1 MTRILSGAVPE
12 SVLLRLKEK
21 ENLTLSGLPGGS
33 KAYFLAGL
41 LAELR
46 TPLIVVSPEDLEAE
60 GLSADLEA
68 WTALLPSTERPPVV
82 YFPEQD
88 EPLRIAAL
96 GRWATEK
103 GAVLLCSKAT
113 LEKPIYSPEQL
124 KNQTL
129 ELRPGSA
136 YPRTKLLE
144 KLAQGGYSR
153 TDMVELEGEIAVRGE
168 VVDIW
173 PASVEKPWRL
183 LFDGDTLESI
193 REFSPGTQRSEGY
206 RQPQKLL
213 PFKETKPAGTLRD
226 HIVEGTIWFWDSV
239 DPSAVIAS
247 PASENI
253 HEDAGRGDL
262 SEQRQ
267 IASSALSQ
275 KLGGR
280 PPRNDIYYRGL
291 PSAGAIDLGYKSTT
305 GLAGGVERAA
315 VLVRQATRDKRKV
328 MFFSHNTGESE
339 RLQELL
345 EGTLGLHGIEGM
357 EFLVG
362 PLRSGFLAPVASRL
376 SLVLTNSEIFGRYRH
391 RPRLPKFRGGGAIRE
406 IQDIRPGDY
415 VVHEYYGVGRY
426 KGLELLHAGGHD
438 AEYLKLEYAKG
449 DRLFVPLYDF
459 KQVQKYSGSEGGS
472 PRLSSLDT
480 STWERVK
487 ARVKES
493 IQELARD
500 LLKVHAARAALP
512 GHGYPADSHWEEE
525 FGASFLYEDTPDQ
538 SKAIADVKK
547 DMESTRPMDRLIL
560 GDVGYGKTEVAMR
573 AAMKA
578 ISDSKQVAVLVPTTI
593 LAEQHYRTFT
603 ERFADYPARIGM
615 LSRFQSDKEEKE
627 TLVAMASGAID
638 IVVGTHKLL
647 QKGITFH
654 YLGLLVID
662 EEHRFGVK
670 QKEQIKKLRA
680 HLDVLSMTATP
691 IPRTLSFALSGMRE
705 LSIIES
711 PPTGRLPITTH
722 VGPYEDA
729 VVKEAIQKELDRKG
743 QVFYVHNRVQ
753 SLNTRL
759 HFLQQL
765 MPGVSIGVVHGQ
777 MSGAAIEK
785 VMWEF
790 THAKHQVLLATTIIE
805 SGIDIPTANTLIVEE
820 AEEFGL
826 SQLYQLRG
834 RVGRERQKASCYL
847 FFSPSVPLTQEA
859 RARLEALREFTEL
872 GSGYRLAVRDMEI
885 RGAGNLLGQQQHG
898 HIAAVGLDLYA
909 QLLQEEIARL
919 KGEPPA
925 AAARFP
931 SMDLQVHAFLPGEYI
946 PSDELRILFYKKLVA
961 PESQAALDAVQQEIV
976 DRFGPLPA
984 EAKALLEVSHLRVT
998 ARDLGISGVI
1008 QKPSTM
1014 EVQFLP
1020 NTPVSPE
1027 KFVSLSKEWTNLRFR
1042 PGPPFTLQIQTEAFQ
1057 STGPTTYLDNLFKNL
1072 FS

>member
-1 MTRILSGAVPE
+1 
-12 SVLLRLKEK
+12 
-21 ENLTLSGLPGGS
+21 
-33 KAYFLAGL
+33 
-41 LAELR
+41 
-46 TPLIVVSPEDLEAE
+46 
-60 GLSADLEA
+60 
-68 WTALLPSTERPPVV
+68 
-82 YFPEQD
+82 
-88 EPLRIAAL
+88 
-96 GRWATEK
+96 
-103 GAVLLCSKAT
+103 
-113 LEKPIYSPEQL
+113 
-124 KNQTL
+124 
-129 ELRPGSA
+129 
-136 YPRTKLLE
+136 
-144 KLAQGGYSR
+144 
-153 TDMVELEGEIAVRGE
+153 MVELEGEIAVRGE

-193 REFSPGTQRSEGY
+193 REFSPGSQRSEGY

-213 PFKETKPAGTLRD
+213 PFKETKPEGTLRE
-226 HIVEGTIWFWDSV
+226 HIPEGTIWFWDDV
-239 DPSAVIAS
+239 DGSQIPSPLEGEGEDGGGKKSHLHPPPPSS
-247 PASENI
+247 PS
-253 HEDAGRGDL
+253 RGEEAIRL
-262 SEQRQ
+262 S
-267 IASSALSQ
+267 I
-275 KLGGR
+275 K
-280 PPRNDIYYRGL
+280 YRGL
-291 PSAGAIDLGYKSTT
+291 APAGAIDLGYKSTA
-305 GLAGGVERAA
+305 GLATGIERAA
-315 VLVRQATRDKRKV
+315 QEARRAKGDGRRVI
-328 MFFSHNTGESE
+328 FFSHNTGESE

-345 EGTLGLHGIEGM
+345 EESLGSHGAEGM

-362 PLRSGFLAPVASRL
+362 PLRSGFFKASPGSPERPPSPRGRGNGEAEGEAGL
-376 SLVLTNSEIFGRYRH
+376 LVLTNAEIFGRYRH

-415 VVHEYYGVGRY
+415 VVHEYSGVGRY

-459 KQVQKYSGSEGGS
+459 KQVQKYSGSEGAS

-512 GHGYPADSHWEEE
+512 GHSYPADSHLEEE
-525 FGASFLYEDTPDQ
+525 FGASFLYEETSDQ
-538 SKAIADVKK
+538 VKAIADVKK

-603 ERFADYPARIGM
+603 ERFADYPARIGI
-615 LSRFQSDKEEKE
+615 LSRFQSAKEEKE
-627 TLVAMASGAID
+627 TLVAMASGALD

-647 QKGITFH
+647 QKGIAFH
-654 YLGLLVID
+654 DLGLLVID

-670 QKEQIKKLRA
+670 HKEQIKKLRA
-680 HLDVLSMTATP
+680 HLDVLTLTATP

-711 PPTGRLPITTH
+711 PPTGRLPITTQ
-722 VGPYEDA
+722 VGPYEDS

-765 MPGVSIGVVHGQ
+765 LPGVSIGVVHGQ

-834 RVGRERQKASCYL
+834 RVGRERQQASCYL
-847 FFSPSVPLTQEA
+847 FYSPSVPLTQEA

-919 KGEPPA
+919 KGEPPP

-931 SMDLQVHAFLPGEYI
+931 SMDLQVHAFLPAEYM

-961 PESQAALDAVQQEIV
+961 PESPAALDAVQQEIV
-976 DRFGPLPA
+976 DRFGALPA
-984 EAKALLEVSHLRVT
+984 EANALLEVSRLRVT
-998 ARDLGISGVI
+998 ARDLGISDVI
-1008 QKPSTM
+1008 QKPSTL

-1027 KFVSLSKEWTNLRFR
+1027 KFVQLSKEWTALRFR
-1042 PGPPFTLQIQTEAFQ
+1042 PGPPFTLQIETSAYQ
-1057 STGPTTYLDNLFKNL
+1057 STGPTQYLDNLFREL
-1072 FS
+1072 APALTAQ